1 MYPRPRKLT
10 MKKPLFAALGVAGA
24 CAACCSIPLLLPLL
38 GGTAVAA
45 LLAGWGLELG
55 TALNALIAAAL
66 VALVG
71 TVLWMDTE
79 GDRSF
84 PAVRCAE
91 LRIRSGK
98 KALDCRIL
106 LVQY

>member
-1 MYPRPRKLT
+1 

-55 TALNALIAAAL
+55 TALNVLIAAAL
-66 VALVG
+66 VVAVG
-71 TVLWMDTE
+71 AVLWVKRRRKT
-79 GDRSF
+79 GCQNPGSST
-84 PAVRCAE
+84 PAACI
-91 LRIRSGK
+91 LPPGGCSCDP
-98 KALDCRIL
+98 KAAT
-106 LVQY
+106 

>member
-1 MYPRPRKLT
+1 

-55 TALNALIAAAL
+55 TALNVLFAAAL
-66 VALVG
+66 VAAVG
-71 TVLWMDTE
+71 AVLWLKRRPKADCQNRGSST
-79 GDRSF
+79 
-84 PAVRCAE
+84 PAACT
-91 LRIRSGK
+91 LPPGGCGCGP
-98 KALDCRIL
+98 KAAS
-106 LVQY
+106 